1 MNNMNN
7 NIMNSLKFY
16 KLNYKNGFR
25 IVNHDDQIII
35 KDNNSIERFIQIK
48 SFNVKRTDIE
58 ANDIIDSSYTY
69 SGSFK
74 IRLF

>member
-1 MNNMNN
+1 
-7 NIMNSLKFY
+7 MNSLKFY